1 MVLDCNCV
9 TYDEATGFTFAGVC
23 FYNCMNNAVNA
34 DRVYHIL
41 PKKAFDLNCSQSAC
55 SWFNRKGLLCG
66 EYDKG
71 FSPFVIS
78 YDLMQLHEVSR
89 WRQELVEVCCNCFY
103 CSHNLLFD
111 HSHLQNQCNIFLS
124 PWSDLVQSDHLCPC
138 FNFIIPDTCLN
149 VSPLQ
154 PLHGPEV
161 HNSILSIS
169 SCLYF
174 LLHDSALL

>member
-34 DRVYHIL
+34 DWVYHIL

-103 CSHNLLFD
+103 CSQIFYSIIVIFKINVTSSRLHGVIWFSQTISVPALILLF
-111 HSHLQNQCNIFLS
+111 QI
-124 PWSDLVQSDHLCPC
+124 LVLM
-138 FNFIIPDTCLN
+138 
-149 VSPLQ
+149 
-154 PLHGPEV
+154 
-161 HNSILSIS
+161 
-169 SCLYF
+169 
-174 LLHDSALL
+174 